1 MGNYE
6 QLKQAV
12 SDVIKS
18 NGNQEITGA
27 ILQNAL
33 LTIISTIG
41 DNATFIGIA
50 KPDTNPGTPDQNV
63 FYLASQSGVYANFDG
78 VELKDEVLV
87 FTNKNGGWSSVETG
101 IPTYENS
108 EKIQDELFKSKGKI
122 ARLDNNKPNLI
133 DVIEKVFSVTDGS
146 GNIMFY
152 IDGFGFFKCKYD
164 FKQYQKETDSNNIFE
179 VTDTAGNLLFYVDN
193 NGFFKANY
201 DVAKNTD
208 STNIYEVIDVHGNLL
223 YYVDEDGF
231 LRAKFKQE
239 NPGIL
244 INVPDKITSYVGDV
258 IQIFKYAVTL
268 IPNYR
273 DYSVNFSIDSTNNS
287 IKKWCKTLERYCEI
301 IPLNTGNYTVLI
313 DIFDSYG
320 NFIEQGKTI
329 IDVIEPQIPSHP
341 INVLFLGDSETA
353 GSTNNSGIL
362 DHNGEGDLPFPFS
375 NEVKGLLSNREATE
389 TEPKGL
395 NITNINLIGRK
406 NISGGRNEG
415 RGGWNTND
423 YLTSPNSPF
432 VFNGI
437 FNLQQYLAQDIIY
450 DNTQYKGVDYF
461 FILLGVNDGK
471 DVTITNGKLKAV
483 ANTYKEKITKLL
495 LKIKEQIIDGTGQYA
510 NPNLKVVLLNY
521 ASPYLS
527 GRGYH
532 PYGSNYYADGV
543 GTARTWLADNEIND
557 ELVKDER
564 FSSFLSTE
572 IIAPFVDSEN
582 GYVYILKQ
590 KNKRMTETE
599 KVSIEQVHFN
609 RYAYAQYGEQ
619 VVRVILKHLNN

>member
-1 MGNYE
+1 MANWST
-6 QLKQAV
+6 LKAAIA
-12 SDVIKS
+12 SIIKT
-18 NGNQEITGA
+18 NGNKEITGQL
-27 ILQNAL
+27 LQNVL
-33 LTIISTIG
+33 NNIISNVG
-41 DNATFIGIA
+41 ENSTFAGIA
-50 KPDTNPGTPDQNV
+50 TPSTNPGTPDGPV
-63 FYLASQSGVYANFDG
+63 FYLAAQPGVYSNFGG
-78 VELKDEVLV
+78 VELTNQVIL
-87 FTNKNGGWSSVETG
+87 FANKNGDWSSIETG
-101 IPTYENS
+101 LPTYENS

-152 IDGFGFFKCKYD
+152 IDRFGFFKCKYD

-179 VTDTAGNLLFYVDN
+179 VTDTAGNLLFYIDN

-258 IQIFKYAVTL
+258 IQIFKYGVTL

-273 DYSVNFSIDSTNNS
+273 DYSVNFSIDSGNNS

-313 DIFDSYG
+313 DISDSYG
-320 NFIEQGKTI
+320 NVIEQGKTI
-329 IDVIEPQIPSHP
+329 IEVIEPQSPPQP

-362 DHNGEGDLPFPFS
+362 DHNGEGDLSFPFS
-375 NEVKGLLSNREATE
+375 NEVKGLLSNRDATE

-395 NITNINLIGRK
+395 NITNISLIGQK

-423 YLTSPNSPF
+423 YLTRPDSPF

-437 FNLQQYLAQDIIY
+437 FDLQQYLAQDSIY
-450 DNTQYKGVDYF
+450 DNPQYKGVDYF
-461 FILLGVNDGK
+461 FILLGANDSK
-471 DVTITNGKLKAV
+471 DVSIKNGKLNAV
-483 ANTYKEKITKLL
+483 ADTYKTKITELL
-495 LKIKEQIIDGTGQYA
+495 LKIKEQIIEGIGQYA

-527 GRGYH
+527 GGGYH
-532 PYGSNYYADGV
+532 PYGSNFYGDGV
-543 GTARTWLADNEIND
+543 GAARTWLADKVIND

-572 IIAPFVDSEN
+572 IISPFVDSEN
-582 GYVYILKQ
+582 GHVYILKQ
-590 KNKRMTETE
+590 KNKRMAETE